1 MSTGP
6 QGCSSQP
13 LVLIAGAGIGGL
25 MLGTLLERI
34 GIPYVIFERASK
46 VKPLGSAMS
55 LKVNILPVF
64 EQLGLYE
71 ELMKIS
77 YPTPALSLFN
87 QDMTKMGEVSYEGQ
101 QEVVGYP
108 SVIFKRPKLYELLY
122 KQVPTS
128 KILLGKKIL
137 RVTEDEDKVTI
148 HCSDNTQYEGD
159 ILVGADGAYSS
170 VRQNLYKHLDDKGL
184 LPRSDKEDF
193 AVGYTCMVGVTEP
206 QDPEK
211 YPHLKD
217 EFVHFQTVL
226 GDRGLSWGVANVP
239 NNEITWTLIDQFGSQ
254 DESKAQIFRNSEWG
268 PEANSAML
276 KEFYDF
282 PCPYGGKMG
291 DMFDATP
298 SDLISKVYLE
308 EKLFETWYHGRVV
321 LLGDAA
327 HKMLPGAGQ
336 GAINAMQD
344 AVILSNC
351 LYGLPDTSSKS
362 ITAAFKDYFEQRYEQ
377 AKLRIEQSRSTTKV
391 MAGKTLTDK
400 LLRTIMLN
408 YMPKRIQS
416 MSFAKTS
423 AYRPQIAW
431 LPQVKARGT
440 GPVLPQK
447 PSRRYAKEQESALAT
462 GAAPV

>member
-1 MSTGP
+1 MSTES
-6 QGCSSQP
+6 QGRNTQP

-64 EQLGLYE
+64 EQLGLYD

-77 YPTPALSLFN
+77 YPTPALNIYN
-87 QDMTKMGEVSYEGQ
+87 QDMTKMGEVRYEGQ
-101 QEVVGYP
+101 EEIAGYP
-108 SVIFKRPKLYELLY
+108 NVIFKRPKLYELLY
-122 KQVPTS
+122 KQVPAS

-137 RVTEDEDKVTI
+137 RATEVKDKVTI
-148 HCSDNTQYEGD
+148 YCSDNTQYEGD

-170 VRQNLYKHLDDKGL
+170 VRQNLYKHLDEKGL
-184 LPRSDKEDF
+184 LPRTDKEDF
-193 AVGYTCMVGVTEP
+193 SVGYTCMVGVTEP

-217 EFVHFQTVL
+217 DFVHFQTVL

-254 DESKAQIFRNSEWG
+254 DESKEQLFRNSEWG

-308 EKLFETWYHGRVV
+308 EKLFETWYHGRIPPTRCFQV
-321 LLGDAA
+321 
-327 HKMLPGAGQ
+327 
-336 GAINAMQD
+336 
-344 AVILSNC
+344 
-351 LYGLPDTSSKS
+351 PDRT
-362 ITAAFKDYFEQRYEQ
+362 F
-377 AKLRIEQSRSTTKV
+377 
-391 MAGKTLTDK
+391 TDK
-400 LLRTIMLN
+400 LLRTVMLN
-408 YMPKRIQS
+408 YMPKSLQS
-416 MSFAKTS
+416 MCYSKMS

-431 LPQVKARGT
+431 LPQTKARGT

-447 PSRRYAKEQESALAT
+447 PSRRYTEEQARASAALAT
-462 GAAPV
+462 PI